1 MSRVEYLILGIDKE
15 EYGILIYIPH
25 QMKSLII
32 GAITW
37 ENMFTNL
44 HELATSKN
52 INFCYL

>member
-15 EYGILIYIPH
+15 ENGILIYIPH
-25 QMKSLII
+25 QMESLII
-32 GAITW
+32 RAITW

-52 INFCYL
+52 INFWYL